1 VPIARRLF
9 VVAASAVVALAV
21 AVTAQAQ
28 GHGNGNANAHKSQ
41 PPSSSALLSPAST
54 TSASP
59 LSWIDDASLLAPGSM
74 TLTVSALRW
83 SGADLSEVDVPI
95 VDAAVGLTKRLQIGA
110 SIPHVVGSTD
120 GTGPVGGLGTAYITG
135 KVALLTE
142 REVKLAVSPVLE
154 ILGAGAVQALPVGD
168 SRYQL
173 GLPVSLEVVQ
183 GSVRLFAATGF
194 FTRGAW
200 FAGGGTGFQLTPKAG
215 ASATFTRSWA
225 KTDVDGVNRDR
236 REISGGMSYFIR
248 PQIAVYS
255 SLGHTIATADESGAG
270 MTVSGGVTFLLTP
283 NFTK

>member
-1 VPIARRLF
+1 M
-9 VVAASAVVALAV
+9 ALAV
-21 AVTAQAQ
+21 AVTAHAQ
-28 GHGNGNANAHKSQ
+28 GHGNGNANGHKSQ

-74 TLTVSALRW
+74 TLTISALRW

-95 VDAAVGLTKRLQIGA
+95 VDAAVGVTKRLQIGA
-110 SIPHVVGSTD
+110 SIPHVVGSAD

-135 KVALLTE
+135 KVGLLSE
-142 REVKLAVSPVLE
+142 REVKIAVSPVLE
-154 ILGAGAVQALPVGD
+154 ILGAGAAQALPVGD

-194 FTRGAW
+194 FTRGAR
-200 FAGGGTGFQLTPKAG
+200 FAGGGTGFQLTPKTG

-236 REISGGMSYFIR
+236 REVSGGMSYFVR
-248 PQIAVYS
+248 PQIAVYG

-270 MTVSGGVTFLLTP
+270 TTISGGVTFLLTP

>member
-1 VPIARRLF
+1 VPIARRLS

-21 AVTAQAQ
+21 AVTAHAQ
-28 GHGNGNANAHKSQ
+28 GHGNGNANGHKSQ

-74 TLTVSALRW
+74 TFTISALRW

-95 VDAAVGLTKRLQIGA
+95 VDAAAGLTKRLQIGA
-110 SIPHVVGSTD
+110 SIPHVVGSAD

-154 ILGAGAVQALPVGD
+154 ILGAGAAQALPVGD

-183 GSVRLFAATGF
+183 GSVRIFAATGF

-200 FAGGGTGFQLTPKAG
+200 FAGGGTGFQLTPKTG

-236 REISGGMSYFIR
+236 REISGGLSHFVR
-248 PQIAVYS
+248 PQIAVYG

-283 NFTK
+283 NLTK